1 MANRIKGITIEIGGD
16 TTKLDKALS
25 GTNKTIS
32 QTQKELKDVE
42 RLLKLDPGNTEL
54 LQQKQRLLAQAVE
67 ATADKLDTLRQA
79 AENADNA
86 LQKGKDYQAAYEPL
100 KNELDSVTASLRGLE
115 ANAES
120 MQQQLSTGKISS
132 AQYDAFQQKLDQT
145 RQRAEDLKQE
155 IDNVNRKF
163 AGRIDQSQY
172 DAIQREIIDTENALK
187 DLEEQAENSSVSI
200 GKINAAASTV
210 SDKAGKI
217 SSAMKPVTTAILGI
231 GAAAIA
237 TVPATEE
244 LRISLGTLE
253 TNAQRVGVSMDTAQ
267 QAFQRLNT
275 VSGETD
281 SSLEAVSNLLQA
293 GFTESNLQM
302 AVEGLANAAI
312 TFPDTI
318 KIESLADSLQET
330 LATGEATGQFAELL
344 DRLGYG
350 TEQFADNLAYCTTE
364 AQKQE
369 LAINILTQGALKDSY
384 NAWAEN
390 NEELVA
396 NRDSTLQFQMALAK
410 LAEQI
415 TPLLTL
421 VTEIATKFIDWFTS
435 LDEGGQK
442 AIVIVGLFIAA
453 IGPLAGIISA
463 IGAAASISGVA
474 FSKWALIIMGVV
486 LALAALAAIIA
497 VITGKTDEMESAI
510 SNAVSPA
517 ANAGNTNIPRST
529 ATGYS
534 SVPGLAEGGLVPPN
548 NPFLAVLGDNTREAE
563 VVSPYSTIKQA
574 AGEAIAENGGSGVS
588 RVEIVVRAKDGF
600 TRNLSYSL
608 SEESRRRGVRLV
620 NG

>member
-172 DAIQREIIDTENALK
+172 DAIQREIIETENGLEKLQDQTSETERVIQGFGREVRDATDDLK
-187 DLEEQAENSSVSI
+187 DLDDSTENVAE
-200 GKINAAASTV
+200 GF
-210 SDKAGKI
+210 
-217 SSAMKPVTTAILGI
+217 TTADVAI
-231 GAAAIA
+231 GTFVGNSMSKLAEKGLELLN
-237 TVPATEE
+237 TLWNLDDATEE
-244 LRISLGTLE
+244 YRESMGLLSTAYETAGLSAETADAAYRGFYQILGDTGQSTEASQLLSQLAKNEEDVAKWIDIAAGVYGTFGESLPIESLMEAVNE
-253 TNAQRVGVSMDTAQ
+253 TAKTAEVTGSLSDALNWVGIDAEGVDSKLQSLADETSRAKYLMWILSEQYDEASESFYKNNEAIVAARDAQAQMDESTAV
-267 QAFQRLNT
+267 L
-275 VSGETD
+275 GE
-281 SSLEAVSNLLQA
+281 SVSNLKTTLMEA
-293 GFTESNLQM
+293 FGPVL
-302 AVEGLANAAI
+302 VELIDGVA
-312 TFPDTI
+312 
-318 KIESLADSLQET
+318 
-330 LATGEATGQFAELL
+330 
-344 DRLGYG
+344 
-350 TEQFADNLAYCTTE
+350 
-364 AQKQE
+364 
-369 LAINILTQGALKDSY
+369 GALERLLPLIEKVSEGI
-384 NAWAEN
+384 AWLIDKAMEAIEFISDLFTVDKKIN
-390 NEELVA
+390 VGKLPGGLIGKSINQTA
-396 NRDSTLQFQMALAK
+396 RTISFGTDGAIPALA
-410 LAEQI
+410 
-415 TPLLTL
+415 
-421 VTEIATKFIDWFTS
+421 S
-435 LDEGGQK
+435 
-442 AIVIVGLFIAA
+442 
-453 IGPLAGIISA
+453 
-463 IGAAASISGVA
+463 
-474 FSKWALIIMGVV
+474 
-486 LALAALAAIIA
+486 
-497 VITGKTDEMESAI
+497 
-510 SNAVSPA
+510 
-517 ANAGNTNIPRST
+517 
-529 ATGYS
+529 
-534 SVPGLAEGGLVPPN
+534 GGLVPPN

-620 NG
+620 ND

>member
-54 LQQKQRLLAQAVE
+54 LQQKQRLLAKSVE
-67 ATADKLDTLRQA
+67 ATADKLDTLRKA

-155 IDNVNRKF
+155 IENVNRKF

-217 SSAMKPVTTAILGI
+217 SSAMKPVTTTILGI

-253 TNAQRVGVSMDTAQ
+253 INAQRVGVSMDAAQ

-293 GFTESNLQM
+293 GFTESSLQK

-390 NEELVA
+390 NEEIVA
-396 NRDSTLQFQMALAK
+396 NRDSTLQFQMSLAK

-442 AIVIVGLFIAA
+442 AIVIVGLFVAA
-453 IGPLAGIISA
+453 ISPLAGVISA
-463 IGAAASISGVA
+463 IGAAAGVSGIA

-517 ANAGNTNIPRST
+517 ANAGNTNIPRSN